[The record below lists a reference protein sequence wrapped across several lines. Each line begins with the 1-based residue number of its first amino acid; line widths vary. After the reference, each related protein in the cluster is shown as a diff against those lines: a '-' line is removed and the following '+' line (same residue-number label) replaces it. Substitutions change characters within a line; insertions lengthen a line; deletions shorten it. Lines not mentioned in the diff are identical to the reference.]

1 MTDSFLLD
9 VCIVLQIIGL
19 AYLYYKAHKNDRF
32 TEIFVE
38 EPNNKY
44 SHVIY
49 SKSSPEIF
57 AEIMSKLPNKSSP
70 ETFIESEIITESP
83 LESFN
88 VYLNNSIS
96 IFDNIS
102 INIFLVFFFI
112 IFSFFIINNNLSIK
126 KNIIL
131 ILFLKNIF
139 DFFFNNF
146 KNLVSNVRFE
156 RYFFLLFSV
165 FLFIIFENIG
175 GLYLL
180 ELSYNSHAI
189 ITLFLSFFL
198 FFNYLIN
205 FIINFNENIYKK
217 FLQNNINIFFAS
229 FLFIIEIISFLI
241 RPFSLG
247 IRLFA
252 NILSGHILIH
262 IFFNVLIFTFK
273 FFFWYSFLIFAFC
286 LFILCM
292 EIFVGLIQA
301 YIFFILNLIYL
312 KDISKLH

>member
-1 MTDSFLLD
+1 M
-9 VCIVLQIIGL
+9 
-19 AYLYYKAHKNDRF
+19 
-32 TEIFVE
+32 
-38 EPNNKY
+38 
-44 SHVIY
+44 
-49 SKSSPEIF
+49 
-57 AEIMSKLPNKSSP
+57 
-70 ETFIESEIITESP
+70 
-83 LESFN
+83 
-88 VYLNNSIS
+88 
-96 IFDNIS
+96 
-102 INIFLVFFFI
+102 
-112 IFSFFIINNNLSIK
+112 
-126 KNIIL
+126 
-131 ILFLKNIF
+131 
-139 DFFFNNF
+139 
-146 KNLVSNVRFE
+146 SNVRFE
-156 RYFFLLFSV
+156 RYFFLLLSV

-198 FFNYLIN
+198 FFNYFIN
-205 FIINFNENIYKK
+205 FIINFNEKIYKK
-217 FLQNNINIFFAS
+217 FVQNNINIFFAA

-273 FFFWYSFLIFAFC
+273 FFFWYSLLIFLFC
-286 LFILCM
+286 LFILGM
-292 EIFVGLIQA
+292 EIFVGFIQA

>member
-1 MTDSFLLD
+1 MIIKCSYRIEAYILLKKMSFNFIN
-9 VCIVLQIIGL
+9 IVVKIFFFSNLIKIYKGL
-19 AYLYYKAHKNDRF
+19 NVNVVEEKNDLCL
-32 TEIFVE
+32 
-38 EPNNKY
+38 NLN
-44 SHVIY
+44 
-49 SKSSPEIF
+49 
-57 AEIMSKLPNKSSP
+57 L
-70 ETFIESEIITESP
+70 SP

-88 VYLNNSIS
+88 VFLSS
-96 IFDNIS
+96 STKIFDNVS
-102 INIFLVFFFI
+102 INIFLIFFLI
-112 IFSFFIINNNLSIK
+112 IFSFFILNNNLSIK
-126 KNIIL
+126 KNIVL

-139 DFFFNNF
+139 NFFFNNF
-146 KNLVSNVRFE
+146 KNLISNVRFE
-156 RYFFLLFSV
+156 RYFFLLFAV
-165 FLFIIFENIG
+165 FLYIIFENIG

-198 FFNYLIN
+198 FFNYFIN
-205 FIINFNENIYKK
+205 FIINFNEKIYKK
-217 FLQNNINIFFAS
+217 FVQNNINIFFAA

-273 FFFWYSFLIFAFC
+273 FFFWYSLLIFLFC
-286 LFILCM
+286 LFILGM
-292 EIFVGLIQA
+292 EIFVGFIQA

>member
-1 MTDSFLLD
+1 MLDLLKILLGISF
-9 VCIVLQIIGL
+9 VLQVIEISHTV
-19 AYLYYKAHKNDRF
+19 YKICAKSDRF
-32 TEIFVE
+32 KGILVE
-38 EPNNKY
+38 EPNNNNKD
-44 SHVIY
+44 SNE
-49 SKSSPEIF
+49 SP
-57 AEIMSKLPNKSSP
+57 L
-70 ETFIESEIITESP
+70 ESFNESP

-88 VYLNNSIS
+88 VYLNNSVS

-156 RYFFLLFSV
+156 RYFFLLLSV